1 MDRRAFIQLTAST
14 MAIASTSSPIL
25 GADTAR
31 KEEIFPFGTHIYREP
46 SLPLEQLRHDMPLLK
61 RLGFNM
67 VKIQESWAADE
78 QNEGIIDLSKVLRVV
93 ADARD
98 NGLQVYFGVTMEE
111 APAWLWNKY
120 PDAYLVYNTG
130 EAHYDQ
136 LQYVLP
142 ADGKPGPCWH
152 HPGARMAA
160 TRFLE
165 TVGRKAGQYDNLLVW
180 NVWQE
185 IGFWP
190 MLPGKLGFCYCP
202 YSLRAFREWLHTR
215 YGTVQKLNQTWKSSY
230 GSFELVTP
238 PRVAKDLPPYLD
250 FRYFMENVYLPWVLR
265 WKAEALRRSDPQQ
278 RPIFA
283 HADGATIGSGQQWL
297 QAEALD
303 FYGCSNYPAW
313 TPFEDWDAGQ
323 SSRGGTV
330 DQLVG
335 QNAELWNS
343 TLLRFD
349 YLRCATPGGRLWAAE
364 FQGGPIVKGLHRGRV
379 PDAADINRWV
389 LASLAAG
396 VQGLCFWNHRA
407 EIFWREQSGFGLLD
421 WESDTLTPR
430 AEEASRLATAINRHG
445 ELFSQGTVP
454 KAQVAILISEELY
467 QFQSATFHAEN
478 VAPPIDH
485 MTHTI
490 RGMYK
495 SLWDE
500 AIPVDF
506 LHDSQLDHRG
516 AEYKVIL
523 LPFPASLKSSLI
535 VKLCAYVQGGGVL
548 VSEACP
554 GRLSEFGFAAKGGMP
569 PPLQELFG
577 ANHQDLVVIREP
589 GNGSVWTGREIAYR
603 DTVAYRDI
611 RGSGFFQEHSV
622 MPAYLLNTLTPTSAT
637 TILRDQD
644 RSVGTTH
651 SFGAGNA
658 YLIGTLLG
666 HAALSYDDSRNSKF
680 LAALLSKHGVLPD
693 RVGRLKR
700 RRRVGTAETAW
711 FLFNTTAQ
719 PVEES
724 VPLESFSKVSG
735 LLESVSTIESG
746 SVQVRLDPMSIHC
759 LILEV

>member
-14 MAIASTSSPIL
+14 MAMAGNPIL
-25 GADTAR
+25 RGEAAPDEAM
-31 KEEIFPFGTHIYREP
+31 FPFGTHIYREP

-67 VKIQESWAADE
+67 VKIQESWAVDE
-78 QNEGIIDLSKVLRVV
+78 QTEGAVDLSNVLRVV
-93 ADARD
+93 SDARD
-98 NGLQVYFGVTMEE
+98 NGLKVYFGVTMEQ

-120 PDAYLVYNTG
+120 SDAYLVYNTG
-130 EAHYDQ
+130 EAHFDQ
-136 LQYVLP
+136 LQYVIP

-165 TVGRKAGQYDNLLVW
+165 TVGQQAGKYDNVLVW

-202 YSLRAFREWLHTR
+202 HTLAAYREWLQAR
-215 YGTVQKLNQTWKSSY
+215 YGTVQKLNQAWKSGY

-250 FRYFMENVYLPWVLR
+250 FRYFMEDVYLPWVLR
-265 WKAEALRRSDPQQ
+265 WKAEALRRSDPQR
-278 RPIFA
+278 RPVFA
-283 HADGATIGSGQQWL
+283 HADGPAIGSGQQWL

-330 DQLVG
+330 DPIAG

-349 YLRCATPGGRLWAAE
+349 YLRCATPGGRIWAAE

-389 LASLAAG
+389 LTSLAAG

-407 EIFWREQSGFGLLD
+407 EIFWREQSGFGLLELEGD
-421 WESDTLTPR
+421 ALTPR
-430 AEEASRLATAINRHG
+430 AEEASHLAIAIQQHAG
-445 ELFSQGTVP
+445 LFSKGFVP
-454 KAQVAILISEELY
+454 SAQVAILVSEELY
-467 QFQSATFHAEN
+467 QFQSATFHGEN
-478 VAPPIDH
+478 FASPIDH

-490 RGMYK
+490 RGIYK

-506 LHDSQLDHRG
+506 LHDSQLERRG
-516 AEYKVIL
+516 AEYKVLL
-523 LPFPASLKSSLI
+523 LPFPASLKPSLI
-535 VKLCAYVQGGGVL
+535 INLCRYVKSGGVL

-554 GRLSEFGFAAKGGMP
+554 GRLSEFGIAAKGGMQ
-569 PPLQELFG
+569 PPLQALFG
-577 ANHQDLVVIREP
+577 ATHQDLVVIREP
-589 GNGSVWTGREIAYR
+589 ENGSVWTGREIAYG
-603 DTVAYRDI
+603 DTVAYRELK
-611 RGSGFFQEHSV
+611 GSGGFQEHSV
-622 MPAYLLNTLTPTSAT
+622 MPAYLLNTLSTTSAT
-637 TILRDQD
+637 TILRDGD
-644 RSVGTTH
+644 RSAGTVH
-651 SFGAGNA
+651 SFGAGSA

-666 HAALSYDDSRNSKF
+666 HATLSYGDARNSKF
-680 LAALLSKHGVLPD
+680 LAAILRKHGVVGD
-693 RVGRLKR
+693 RVGKLQR
-700 RRRVGTAETAW
+700 RRRVGATETAW

-719 PVEES
+719 PIEEN
-724 VPLESFSKVSG
+724 VPLEGFSTISG
-735 LLESVSTIESG
+735 LLGNESTIESG
-746 SVQVRLDPMSIHC
+746 SVRVRLDPMSVHC
-759 LILEV
+759 LILRA

>member
-14 MAIASTSSPIL
+14 MAMASAGGPIL
-25 GADTAR
+25 GADHPT
-31 KEEIFPFGTHIYREP
+31 EEGVFPFGAHIYREP
-46 SLPLEQLRHDMPLLK
+46 SLPLEQLRDDMPLLK

-67 VKIQESWAADE
+67 VKIQESWAVDE
-78 QNEGIIDLSKVLRVV
+78 PVEGNIDLSRVLRVV
-93 ADARD
+93 SDARD
-98 NGLQVYFGVTMEE
+98 NGLKVYFGITMEQ

-152 HPGARMAA
+152 HPDARTAA
-160 TRFLE
+160 ARFIE
-165 TVGRKAGQYDNLLVW
+165 TVGRQVGQYDNVLVW

-202 YSLRAFREWLHTR
+202 YSLRAFREWLQAR
-215 YGTVQKLNQTWKSSY
+215 YGTVQKLNQTWRSSY
-230 GSFELVTP
+230 GSFDLVTP

-250 FRYFMENVYLPWVLR
+250 FRYFMEDVYLPWVLH
-265 WKAEALRRSDPQQ
+265 WKAEALRRSDPQR
-278 RPIFA
+278 RPVFA
-283 HADGATIGSGQQWL
+283 HADSATIGSGQQWL
-297 QAEALD
+297 HARALD

-330 DQLVG
+330 DPLVG
-335 QNAELWNS
+335 QNAEMWNS

-349 YLRCATPGGRLWAAE
+349 YLRCATPGGRIWAAE

-379 PDAADINRWV
+379 PGAADINRWV

-407 EIFWREQSGFGLLD
+407 EIFWREESGFGLLD
-421 WESDTLTPR
+421 SDTDTLTPR
-430 AEEASRLATAINRHG
+430 MEAASRLAIAIQRHAN
-445 ELFSQGTVP
+445 LFSKGAVP
-454 KAQVAILISEELY
+454 QAQVAILVSEELY
-467 QFQSATFHAEN
+467 QFQNATFHAEN
-478 VAPPIDH
+478 FAPPIDH

-506 LHDSQLDHRG
+506 LHDSELEERG
-516 AEYKVIL
+516 VKYKVVI
-523 LPFPASLKSSLI
+523 LPFPSSLSPSLI
-535 VKLCAYVQGGGVL
+535 TNLCAYVKSGGVL

-569 PPLQELFG
+569 PALQALFG
-577 ANHQDLVVIREP
+577 VTFQDLLVIREP
-589 GNGSVWTGREIAYR
+589 QNGSIWTGRENAYGDTAAYR
-603 DTVAYRDI
+603 EL
-611 RGSGFFQEHSV
+611 RGTGDFQEYSV
-622 MPAYLLNTLTPTSAT
+622 MPAYLLNTFSTSSAT
-637 TILRDQD
+637 TILRDQN
-644 RSVGTTH
+644 RSAGTVNTYG
-651 SFGAGNA
+651 SGGA

-666 HAALSYDDSRNSKF
+666 HATLSYDDSRNSKF
-680 LAALLSKHGVLPD
+680 LAAVLSKHGVVPD
-693 RVGRLKR
+693 RVGKLQR
-700 RRRVGTAETAW
+700 RRRIGAGETAW
-711 FLFNTTAQ
+711 FLFNTTAA
-719 PVEES
+719 PIEET
-724 VPLESFSKVSG
+724 VQLENFSQVSG
-735 LLESVSTIESG
+735 LLETVSPIKSG
-746 SVQVRLDPMSIHC
+746 SVQVRLDPMSIRC
-759 LILEV
+759 LILRT